1 MVLSELEQLLYI
13 DIPMNVNK
21 YFCKVH
27 NTAKFT
33 KLQKYQ
39 ILNGILAESRSERLL
54 MVGLMYESNLSVQC
68 FTDWELTTKLAD
80 LSPVKI
86 YTNHCIQ

>member
-33 KLQKYQ
+33 KLPK
-39 ILNGILAESRSERLL
+39 IPNFEWNFGRESVRK
-54 MVGLMYESNLSVQC
+54 V
-68 FTDWELTTKLAD
+68 AD
-80 LSPVKI
+80 GWLDV
-86 YTNHCIQ
+86 